1 MPELQLMNQE
11 VIFSDTKV
19 GQVTQVKIEFK
30 NSLDHNVD
38 LEAEAPKPPFRIK
51 HRTFKITLVYTC
63 HLLQGNISIY
73 MPFVS
78 R

>member
-1 MPELQLMNQE
+1 MNQE
-11 VIFSDTKV
+11 VTFTNTKV
-19 GQVTQVKIEFK
+19 GQVTQVKIELK

-51 HRTFKITLVYTC
+51 HRSFKITLV
-63 HLLQGNISIY
+63 HK
-73 MPFVS
+73 PFE